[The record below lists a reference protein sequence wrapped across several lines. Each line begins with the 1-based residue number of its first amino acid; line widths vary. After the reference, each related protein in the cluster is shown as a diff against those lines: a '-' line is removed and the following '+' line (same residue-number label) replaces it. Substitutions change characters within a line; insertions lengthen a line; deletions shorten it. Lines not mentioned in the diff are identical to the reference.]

1 MCLAVPAQVIA
12 IKDQLGTVEL
22 SGVHRD
28 VSLML
33 LPETKVGDFVL
44 VHAGF
49 AMQVIDQKEAEE
61 TNALLAEMNGAAR
74 TVE

>member
-49 AMQVIDQKEAEE
+49 AMQIIDQKEAEE